1 MPAIRPIAPLR
12 FQNTIMTIMIKR
24 LFLSA
29 LCLLS
34 LPVLAQEVSTS
45 AEEQLSDQFL
55 RSALSFVTFS
65 DVIATEDP
73 LILAGTL
80 LDAAVQ
86 LNPDNAQAWFLR
98 AELAEQAGDQEAYE
112 KALVAYLD
120 TGIDDDRAR
129 FNLIKFRL
137 ANNDTLDGQLREVE
151 KLLNSE
157 AGRSL
162 SGPLRSQ
169 LATFAYSVASEL
181 LDERARRKWA
191 VEAARADPTNVQAAQ
206 TMLAL
211 VTELGGDAVRRGTAM
226 VNVIRAAPV
235 RPEPRLALASLLAEQ
250 GAFDRAAQQYQVV
263 STRLSPEPL
272 PLPVYTNWAHC
283 LAMSGQDELL
293 LQLLDE
299 FEAALNPALTGPD
312 APAAE
317 EGQPANPAG
326 KIELPLGLSII
337 RLSVLLDSEDTDRA
351 QVVFDQ
357 IVRQLRAKP
366 EDDAADEQA
375 EQIRKNLSMIA
386 AVFGPDLDQAEQVIK
401 DNGSEPVALGW
412 IAMRRGDAEKARGL
426 LSPHTETEPLAACG
440 MALVTGQD
448 DAGKARLL
456 QDFIEAESASSLA
469 ALVAGRSMLQVGTPP
484 QPSTTGKALLA
495 LMAKHPESFWLVDV
509 ERTPWIDVRLRI
521 RPQRIKPLQP
531 IKAELTLWN
540 TSRFPLAISEDGPI
554 SQNAIVTIS
563 AANAGRLLPPA
574 PPIVIDL
581 GRRFSLKAG
590 ERMIMDIRLDYHQFG
605 SMRAKNPGAAF
616 AFDTR
621 LIVNPAI
628 TRSGSWLPMGIG
640 GVSEVRDCLA
650 EARPNTEQAI
660 DGWLTNLASESPSE
674 KLYASQR
681 LASLSREFQPELVD
695 AAIAKT
701 TGPLMDTYDQATNT
715 EKAWIIANAVDLA
728 QENTTYPGLRE
739 RAVESDSKLVWL
751 ALLVSHAAEPTE
763 AERKILLAA
772 IGRQDLPEV
781 ASFAER
787 HKRLIEAYA
796 LYVEQQEAA
805 RPEVPGE

>member
-1 MPAIRPIAPLR
+1 M
-12 FQNTIMTIMIKR
+12 MIKR

-34 LPVLAQEVSTS
+34 LPVMAQEVSTS
-45 AEEQLSDQFL
+45 AEEQISDDFL
-55 RSALSFVTFS
+55 RSALSFVAFS
-65 DVIATEDP
+65 DVIETEDS

-80 LDAAVQ
+80 LDTAVQ
-86 LNPDNAQAWFLR
+86 LNPDNAQAWSLR
-98 AELAEQAGDQEAYE
+98 AELAERAGDQEAYE
-112 KALVAYLD
+112 KALVGYLD
-120 TGIDDDRAR
+120 TGVDDDRAR

-137 ANNDTLDGQLREVE
+137 AKNNTLDGQLREVE

-157 AGRSL
+157 AGRAL

-181 LDERARRKWA
+181 LEERARRKWV

-206 TMLAL
+206 TMLEL
-211 VTELGGDAVRRGTAM
+211 VTELGGDDVRRGTAT

-235 RPEPRLALASLLAEQ
+235 QPAPRIALASLLAEH

-263 STRLSPEPL
+263 STRLSQEPL
-272 PLPVYTNWAHC
+272 PLPAYTNWAHC

-293 LQLLDE
+293 LQLLNE
-299 FEAALNPALTGPD
+299 FEAALNPVPTGPD
-312 APAAE
+312 APPADE
-317 EGQPANPAG
+317 DEPANPAG
-326 KIELPLGLSII
+326 KIELPLGLAII
-337 RLSVLLDSEDTDRA
+337 RLAVLLDSEDADRA

-357 IVRQLRAKP
+357 IARQLQTNP
-366 EDDAADEQA
+366 EDEADDDEATQT
-375 EQIRKNLSMIA
+375 RKNLSMVA
-386 AVFGPDLDQAEQVIK
+386 AVFGPDLDQAEQIIK

-412 IAMRRGDAEKARGL
+412 VALRRGDTEKARGL
-426 LSPHTETEPLAACG
+426 LAPHTETEPLAACG

-448 DAGKARLL
+448 NAGKARLL

-469 ALVAGRSMLQVGTPP
+469 ALVAGRSMLQVQTPP

-509 ERTPWIDVRLRI
+509 ERTPWVDVRLRI

-554 SQNAIVTIS
+554 NQNAIVTIS
-563 AANAGRLLPPA
+563 ASNAGRLLPPIS
-574 PPIVIDL
+574 PIVIDL
-581 GRRFSLKAG
+581 GQRFSLKAG
-590 ERMIMDIRLDYHQFG
+590 ERLIMDIRLDYHQFG
-605 SMRAKNPGAAF
+605 SMRAENPGASF

-628 TRSGSWLPMGIG
+628 TRSGSWLPIGVG

-650 EARPNTEQAI
+650 QARPNTEQAV
-660 DGWLTNLASESPSE
+660 DDWLTKLVSQSPSE

-681 LASLSREFQPELVD
+681 LANLSREFQPELVN
-695 AAIAKT
+695 AVVRKT
-701 TGPLMDTYDQATNT
+701 TGPLMDTYDQGSEA

-728 QENTTYPGLRE
+728 QENTTYPGLRQ
-739 RAVESDSKLVWL
+739 RAVQSDSKLVWL
-751 ALLVSHAAEPTE
+751 ALLISHTAEPTE
-763 AERKILLAA
+763 AEREILLAA

-787 HKRLIEAYA
+787 QKRLIEAYA
-796 LYVEQQEAA
+796 EYVEQQEAET
-805 RPEVPGE
+805 PEAPLAPGE